1 MFHAARDSDDH
12 HHGVSVIIIMMVMNI
27 QIKSILIVEILE
39 ILCPS
44 RSSYHHQVLLLIE
57 TSSPIGFILLSLYK
71 MKTIITILCVLIP
84 PLSDIPN
91 QCLISDFCDMRGHH
105 FDDHVDHDH
114 RGYDHYYYITCHFST
129 FGDGTLLWWGCV
141 YPLPFTYNLFPILKQ
156 NDGHNDQQDPCQ
168 LYSFFL

>member
-44 RSSYHHQVLLLIE
+44 RSYHYQVLLLIE
-57 TSSPIGFILLSLYK
+57 TSSPIGFILSVYK
-71 MKTIITILCVLIP
+71 MKTIITILCVIP
-84 PLSDIPN
+84 PTIWFS
-91 QCLISDFCDMRGHH
+91 QSVSDFRLLWYARSSLWWSCWSWSSWLWSLL
-105 FDDHVDHDH
+105 
-114 RGYDHYYYITCHFST
+114 YTCHCST
-129 FGDGTLLWWGCV
+129 FGDGTILWWGCV